1 MAFSPDDMVIRPR
14 FPVHD
19 APRQEAQA
27 KAARTAHA
35 SKALSLATSL
45 LRAGAVRAAAA
56 VIQSAGLGE
65 EAALARGGFVALA
78 AGALAVVGTA
88 GLRAA
93 TGMNLE
99 TAGRHVQDAAF
110 GAMAPG
116 ARAAQL
122 VREQLEAREDL
133 MRAAFL
139 GGDRTRGQLAS
150 AFRDMVQME
159 TKHQQGLDAIRR
171 EALMQVDNRLD
182 MLGRMVSE
190 SAEKV
195 VR

>member
-19 APRQEAQA
+19 APRQEASA
-27 KAARTAHA
+27 KSARTARA
-35 SKALSLATSL
+35 AKALNLATAL

-56 VIQSAGLGE
+56 VIQAAGVGE
-65 EAALARGGFVALA
+65 EAALARGGFAAVA
-78 AGALAVVGTA
+78 AGALAVLGTA

-99 TAGRHVQDAAF
+99 TAGRHIQDAAF

-116 ARAAQL
+116 ARAAL
-122 VREQLEAREDL
+122 LAREQLESREDL

-150 AFRDMVQME
+150 VFRDMVRME
-159 TKHQQGLDAIRR
+159 TRHQQGLDAIRR
-171 EALMQVDNRLD
+171 EALMQVDTRLD
-182 MLGRMVSE
+182 MLGRMVTD
-190 SAEKV
+190 SAEKA